1 MRVAIAVVARGLI
14 DIIRREQL
22 DRDWDHGFLSGNLWH
37 SEPVRKKTSQI
48 TGCIVGR
55 SNGAQ
60 WGSTRAEAF
69 QYQH

>member
-37 SEPVRKKTSQI
+37 SEPVQRKTSLDTVHCRQK
-48 TGCIVGR
+48 
-55 SNGAQ
+55 Q
-60 WGSTRAEAF
+60 WGTIGK
-69 QYQH
+69 HKG